1 MTPTLISQLESKSMM
16 KRLIWMGL
24 IGWGLLGFACD
35 DKKEAPDP
43 EPEEKVVLKASPL
56 QLSFEAEGGVQEVSI
71 ASNGVWQIDFSGSAW
86 ARPNISSG
94 QGNATVKITADSN
107 SELVSRNA
115 TMKIKAK
122 GIEALELKI
131 EQAAGIEP
139 DIESDVFE
147 YDAYIEPDNSDMSD
161 LTSLELSSLMGV
173 GWNLGN
179 SLEAINA
186 NGNVLTGDE
195 TSWGNPATTRAFIDA
210 VKSSGFD
217 NIRIPVSW
225 SHKLVDKENMLISLA
240 WLQRVEE
247 VVNYALDNEMYVV
260 INIHWDGGW
269 MNSPLYVNQIAI
281 NTRLATL
288 WEQIACYFR
297 DYDDRLLFAGTNE
310 VLLEGNYGTPT
321 AENLAVQN
329 SFNQTFVTTVRA
341 TGGRNHYR
349 HLVVQGFNTNITHT
363 YNGFVMPEDE
373 VENRLMAEVHYYD
386 PYEFALKED
395 TPNDTQW
402 GEPFAGG
409 DVTNWGQEA
418 WVNEAFGMMKQKFV
432 DNGIPVILGE
442 YGAIH
447 RSSLTGEDYDLH
459 KAAREYYLE
468 YVTRA
473 AKQNGIIPVYW
484 DNGHAGNN
492 GFALFNRS
500 TGAVVDQGA
509 LEAIM
514 RARTID

>member
-1 MTPTLISQLESKSMM
+1 M

-71 ASNGVWQIDFSGSAW
+71 TSNGVWQIDFSGSAW

-139 DIESDVFE
+139 DVFE
-147 YDAYIEPDNSDMSD
+147 YDAYIEPDNTDMRD

-179 SLEAINA
+179 SLEAIIVNDGVFSGGE
-186 NGNVLTGDE
+186 N
-195 TSWGNPATTRAFIDA
+195 SWGNPSTSKALIDA
-210 VKSSGFD
+210 VKAAGFD

-225 SHKLVDKENMLISLA
+225 SHKLADKENMLISLK

-247 VVNYALDNEMYVV
+247 VINYALDNDMYVM
-260 INIHWDGGW
+260 INMHWDGGW
-269 MNSPLYVNQIAI
+269 LNQPVYSKQEEL
-281 NTRLATL
+281 NHRLATY
-288 WEQIACYFR
+288 WEQIAAYFR
-297 DYDDRLLFAGTNE
+297 DYDDHLLFAGTNE
-310 VLLEGNYGTPT
+310 VLFEGDFGTPT
-321 AENLAVQN
+321 AEYLDVQN
-329 SFNQTFVTTVRA
+329 SFNQTFVNAVRA
-341 TGGRNHYR
+341 TGGRNTYR
-349 HLVVQGFNTNITHT
+349 HLVVQGYNTNFTHT
-363 YNGFVMPEDE
+363 INGFVMPEDAT
-373 VENRLMAEVHYYD
+373 ENRLFIETHFYD
-386 PYEFALKED
+386 PWEFAIKTD
-395 TPNDTQW
+395 GTFNTQW
-402 GEPFAGG
+402 GAPAAGG
-409 DVTNWGQEA
+409 DVSLWGQEDHVDA
-418 WVNEAFGMMKQKFV
+418 SFASMKSEFV
-432 DNGIPVILGE
+432 DKGIALILGE
-442 YGAIH
+442 YSPTH
-447 RSSLTGEDYDLH
+447 RTDLIGEAYTLH
-459 KAAREYYLE
+459 QASRVYYIE

-473 AKQNGIIPVYW
+473 ALKSKMVPMYW

-492 GFALFNRS
+492 GSAIFNRS
-500 TGAVVDQGA
+500 SGELVDQEA
-509 LEAIM
+509 LDAIM
-514 RARTID
+514 RAGAID